1 MLCPELHCSAKVP
14 KHQYT
19 ALGEVGNAQHLSP
32 SCFSCQRPSGNNQPP
47 GHLPNSSPVIT
58 QPHIYSLSHRD
69 VHSPQHVFTQPP
81 FFFSKPF
88 HKVVEELPH
97 QQCYHGL
104 YYQHHCHRRHHQHR
118 SHYHHHREKRPQP
131 AAPVWATRIRLVGRH
146 HSILLL
152 HPAPL
157 DPWILS
163 NTKLVGLLR
172 ESG

>member
-1 MLCPELHCSAKVP
+1 MPIIYLPPVSPASA
-14 KHQYT
+14 HLATTSHLDICLIARQ
-19 ALGEVGNAQHLSP
+19 LSLSP
-32 SCFSCQRPSGNNQPP
+32 TYIHSATEVFT
-47 GHLPNSSPVIT
+47 HLNT
-58 QPHIYSLSHRD
+58 YSLS
-69 VHSPQHVFTQPP
+69 PN

-88 HKVVEELPH
+88 HKVVEELLRAALVLDNMNQIGEHLPH
-97 QQCYHGL
+97 QSHLQRHHCL

>member
-1 MLCPELHCSAKVP
+1 MPNIYLPPVSPASAHLATTSHLDICLIARQLSLSPTYIHSATEMFTHLNTYSLKPNFSFPRHSIRLLRNFSELPLCWTIGIRLLSNEHLLHQRHQR
-14 KHQYT
+14 HQY
-19 ALGEVGNAQHLSP
+19 
-32 SCFSCQRPSGNNQPP
+32 
-47 GHLPNSSPVIT
+47 
-58 QPHIYSLSHRD
+58 
-69 VHSPQHVFTQPP
+69 
-81 FFFSKPF
+81 
-88 HKVVEELPH
+88 
-97 QQCYHGL
+97 
-104 YYQHHCHRRHHQHR
+104 HCLRRHRQHR